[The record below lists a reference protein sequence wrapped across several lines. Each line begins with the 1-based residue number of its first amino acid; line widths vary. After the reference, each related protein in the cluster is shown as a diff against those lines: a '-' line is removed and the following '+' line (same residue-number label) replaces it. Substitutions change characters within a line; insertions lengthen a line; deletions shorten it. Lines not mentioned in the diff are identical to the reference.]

1 MKLSLFAYRR
11 MLFIYAAVVVVVAL
25 VLALGVIGP
34 VKGEVSLG
42 ATPQRALQA
51 FWANIGMNLLIAV
64 VFIFIAIR
72 SKGRSWI
79 SVTGH
84 TIVGFIVIF
93 LGIALSDAAS
103 AYRAHGPS
111 MQTAAIL
118 MYACSAADL
127 LIGVLFIITAFL
139 QPKKA

>member
-11 MLFIYAAVVVVVAL
+11 MLLVYAAVVVVVAL
-25 VLALGVIGP
+25 VLAFGVIGP
-34 VKGEVSLG
+34 VKGDVSLG
-42 ATPQRALQA
+42 TTPVRALRA
-51 FWANIGMNLLIAV
+51 FWANIGLNLLMAAV
-64 VFIFIAIR
+64 VIFIVIR

-103 AYRAHGPS
+103 AYRSHGSS
-111 MQTAAIL
+111 MQTATIL
-118 MYACSAADL
+118 MYACAAADI
-127 LIGVLFIITAFL
+127 LIGVLFIITTFL